1 MSWAQSLIRIST
13 YEVETLQKRLA
24 EIADRRAAA
33 LALIERLVVEAA
45 LEAAAANDAGDL
57 YATLAHASYAKA
69 WRARRDRAEGD
80 LALIEREME
89 GARDALNAAFE
100 EQKKYEHVAEMARV
114 AAVKEAGRR
123 ESATLDELALRR
135 AAAR

>member
-1 MSWAQSLIRIST
+1 LSWAQSLIRIST

-33 LALIERLVVEAA
+33 LALIERLDVEAA

-69 WRARRDRAEGD
+69 WRVRHGQAMAELG
-80 LALIEREME
+80 LIEREMD

-123 ESATLDELALRR
+123 ESAALDELGLRR
-135 AAAR
+135 ASAR

>member
-1 MSWAQSLIRIST
+1 LSWAQSLIRIST

-24 EIADRRAAA
+24 EVSDRLAAA
-33 LALIERLVVEAA
+33 RTIIAQLDVEAE
-45 LEAAAANDAGDL
+45 LESAAANDAGDI
-57 YATLAHASYAKA
+57 YAMLAHASYAKA
-69 WRARRDRAEGD
+69 WKARREQAMTSM
-80 LALIEREME
+80 ALIERELE
-89 GARDALNAAFE
+89 GARDALTAAFE

-123 ESATLDELALRR
+123 ESAALDELGLRR